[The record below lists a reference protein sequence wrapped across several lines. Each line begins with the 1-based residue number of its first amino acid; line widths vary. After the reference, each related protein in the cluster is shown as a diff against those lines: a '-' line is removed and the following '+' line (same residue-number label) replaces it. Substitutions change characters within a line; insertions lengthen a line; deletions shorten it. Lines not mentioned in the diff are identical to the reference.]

1 MTAMALDWLEFDYSE
16 DAEGH
21 GSFDAMASAAPAQL
35 QALQQEIARVLDWA
49 HEAFGPP
56 VPPDEGGEWHY
67 ELQGVRE
74 VPTPLLADYDA
85 AARRLRFADGAAGAS
100 RTTLSL
106 TVGGTP
112 GFCAAFRDTLGTA

>member
-1 MTAMALDWLEFDYSE
+1 MTALDWLEFDYSE

-35 QALQQEIARVLDWA
+35 QSLQQEIVRVLEWA
-49 HEAFGPP
+49 QREFGPP
-56 VPPDEGGEWHY
+56 VPPEEGGEWHY

-74 VPTPLLADYDA
+74 VPTPLAVDYDA
-85 AARRLRFADGAAGAS
+85 AAGSLRFEDGPAGAA

-106 TVGGTP
+106 TLGGTP
-112 GFCAAFRDTLGTA
+112 GFCAAFRETFPSS